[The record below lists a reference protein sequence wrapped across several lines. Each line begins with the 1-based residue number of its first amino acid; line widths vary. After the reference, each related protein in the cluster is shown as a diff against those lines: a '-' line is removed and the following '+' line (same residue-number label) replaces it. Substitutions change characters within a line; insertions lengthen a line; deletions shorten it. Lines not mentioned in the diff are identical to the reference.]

1 MLYVPGMA
9 TVLTLQQ
16 RKQARVAAIRAGF
29 SLHREELAD
38 YGRRDGGRFWVYG
51 SAATGRLHYESDID
65 ILADFDEAR
74 VSAALDFV
82 ERRASDLGLK
92 ADVQPKAWCTEEFL
106 ARISESALVLP

>member
-1 MLYVPGMA
+1 MLWGRKMA

-16 RKQARVAAIRAGF
+16 RKQARVAAMRAGF
-29 SLHREELAD
+29 ALLREELAD

-82 ERRASDLGLK
+82 ERRASELGLK